1 MLGRNAE
8 LVVAVIL
15 LGFAAM
21 AALVWIPADVET
33 QIIHTHRRQT
43 TLGDAFLPTLAV
55 GILGVAALVQLLMT
69 LGRDRSDGIEDTG
82 VDMTTLS
89 FLLPLSGIV
98 ALSLAMMYWAGP
110 IAVDL
115 FVADDGETARSYRQM
130 RGTYPY
136 KLLGYALGG
145 TAMVFLITSF
155 IEGRFRATRLLS
167 SILAVAALM
176 AIFDLPFDTVLLP
189 PNGDW

>member
-8 LVVAVIL
+8 LVIAVIL
-15 LGFAAM
+15 LGFAAVT
-21 AALVWIPADVET
+21 ALIWIPADVET

-55 GILGVAALVQLLMT
+55 GLLGIAALVQLLMT

-89 FLLPLSGIV
+89 FLLPFSGIV
-98 ALSLAMMYWAGP
+98 ALSLAVMYWAGP

-115 FVADDGETARSYRQM
+115 FVPDDGETARTYRQM

-136 KLLGYALGG
+136 KLLGYGLGG